1 MRTPDDGVLHLWRR
15 TACLP
20 VVKRARRLTGRQE
33 GETRATLFIW
43 REARVG
49 FLKRKVTTL
58 QIVQSDRQRYLNG
71 IGIPEPIF
79 SRRALENKYE
89 GTFVW

>member
-58 QIVQSDRQRYLNG
+58 QIVRSSTIFKWNRY
-71 IGIPEPIF
+71 
-79 SRRALENKYE
+79 SRTNFLEASVGK
-89 GTFVW
+89 

>member
-58 QIVQSDRQRYLNG
+58 QIVRSSTIWNRY
-71 IGIPEPIF
+71 
-79 SRRALENKYE
+79 SRTNFLEASVGK
-89 GTFVW
+89 

>member
-58 QIVQSDRQRYLNG
+58 QIVRSSTIWNRRY
-71 IGIPEPIF
+71 
-79 SRRALENKYE
+79 SRTNFLEASVGK
-89 GTFVW
+89 

>member
-1 MRTPDDGVLHLWRR
+1 MRTTDDGVLHLWRR

-58 QIVQSDRQRYLNG
+58 QIVRSSTIFKWNRY
-71 IGIPEPIF
+71 
-79 SRRALENKYE
+79 SRTNFLEASVGK
-89 GTFVW
+89 